1 VKNQSFY
8 AILLTLLALVTVAVW
23 QFFSLVAR
31 SEGLREPYTAG
42 KDERALTRPTY
53 ASTPK

>member
-8 AILLTLLALVTVAVW
+8 AILLTLLVLVTVAIW